1 VSGWLLDT
9 NVVSELRRP
18 RPSPNVV
25 AFFEAMPIG
34 TLFLSEIVIAEIR
47 FGIEKVADLSR
58 RAQLTAWLD
67 GTIRP
72 MYVGRIIPLTENTL
86 LRWRV
91 MLELCRKQGH
101 VVAEPDLMLAAT
113 AAEHALAIVSRD
125 TAPFRQ
131 LGLDV
136 VDPWAWRR

>member
-1 VSGWLLDT
+1 
-9 NVVSELRRP
+9 
-18 RPSPNVV
+18 V
-25 AFFEAMPIG
+25 AFFEATPIG
-34 TLFLSEIVIAEIR
+34 ALFLSEIVIAEIR

-58 RAQLTAWLD
+58 RGQLTAWLD

-113 AAEHALAIVSRD
+113 AAEHALAIVTRD